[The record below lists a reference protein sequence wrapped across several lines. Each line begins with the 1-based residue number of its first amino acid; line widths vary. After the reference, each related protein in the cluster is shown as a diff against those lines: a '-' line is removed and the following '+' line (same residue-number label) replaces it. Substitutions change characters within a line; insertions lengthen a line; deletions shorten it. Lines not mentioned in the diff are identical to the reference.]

1 MALRPTQPDPLRWAP
16 SGWRQ
21 FLPPPR
27 RVEVTDGELALLIV
41 CTAITTIGLA
51 GDIAR
56 HLQNPG
62 DLEGDFLS
70 GWHLVLYGGVAS
82 VGIWIAAGA
91 LRRGSAFVGSVPTT
105 TIGFMV
111 LSAGG
116 LIDALWHERF
126 GTEKAVEA
134 LVSPPHLVVFTG
146 LVLLLASPL
155 VLLWH
160 RPVVRL
166 GLVPGIAAVLS
177 VVSALLVASLFTGYL
192 SPMAGGL
199 SLQAGYIEPLVG
211 ESLQDYD
218 QVRGL
223 GVVVWSAVLL
233 AGGFVPLLARFRVP
247 FGLIA
252 LAIALLGLP
261 AMIIAPAGNR
271 SGSMP
276 VLAGF
281 VAAGLVTEALYAFLG
296 RPTLGKVTSVIVGAV
311 GSATLWAV
319 TFWMLE
325 ADSRLG
331 WTPALRWGAVLL
343 SAMIGAAVAG
353 LATLRIEIPAGVGVE
368 RPEAVVP

>member
-146 LVLLLASPL
+146 LVLLL
-155 VLLWH
+155 
-160 RPVVRL
+160 
-166 GLVPGIAAVLS
+166 
-177 VVSALLVASLFTGYL
+177 SL
-192 SPMAGGL
+192 
-199 SLQAGYIEPLVG
+199 IH
-211 ESLQDYD
+211 
-218 QVRGL
+218 
-223 GVVVWSAVLL
+223 
-233 AGGFVPLLARFRVP
+233 
-247 FGLIA
+247 I
-252 LAIALLGLP
+252 
-261 AMIIAPAGNR
+261 
-271 SGSMP
+271 
-276 VLAGF
+276 
-281 VAAGLVTEALYAFLG
+281 
-296 RPTLGKVTSVIVGAV
+296 
-311 GSATLWAV
+311 
-319 TFWMLE
+319 
-325 ADSRLG
+325 
-331 WTPALRWGAVLL
+331 
-343 SAMIGAAVAG
+343 
-353 LATLRIEIPAGVGVE
+353 
-368 RPEAVVP
+368 